1 MIQAPGIGPARNKKR
16 LVQKFIIFIKKIKIK
31 MKKKLLFSI
40 VCVLFLSTHF
50 VQAQII
56 NPGFE
61 TWSADMLAPTAMN
74 PNTGN
79 GSTGWWDFNFY
90 NNSFLGSSPVSVTRV
105 SDTVHS
111 GTYAARIESKVYTS
125 TSWNYYNAY
134 GIPFIGHAYNDT
146 LGILFNGNVNV
157 STPSYA
163 PGIPCTVKLTQ
174 YKFWYQYSPNGND
187 TAECR
192 VALLSNGTPVA
203 GGVFK
208 TGAATSGWQ
217 QATVNFTYISSLTP
231 DTLYVLYSA
240 ASLDTR
246 PKAHSILWV
255 DDVTVTLAT
264 GIEEGWTEENAIDIF
279 PNPSNGNFS
288 VAAPANGNALQ
299 TVEVYNVVGELVYS
313 ETNKNKSTFD
323 INISQSPKGIYF
335 VKFNDGEKIMTE
347 KIVVQ

>member
-1 MIQAPGIGPARNKKR
+1 
-16 LVQKFIIFIKKIKIK
+16 
-31 MKKKLLFSI
+31 MKKKLLLLISCSCLLNFAG
-40 VCVLFLSTHF
+40 
-50 VQAQII
+50 AQII

-61 TWSADMLAPTAMN
+61 TWSADMLVPTAMN

-79 GSTGWWDFNFY
+79 GSTGWWDFNLY
-90 NNSFLGSSPVSVTRV
+90 NSSFLGSSPISVRRV

-111 GTYAARIESKVYTS
+111 GMYAARIESKVYTP
-125 TSWNYYNAY
+125 TSWNIYNSY

-157 STPSYA
+157 SAPSYT
-163 PGIPCTVKLTQ
+163 PGIPCSSKLTE
-174 YKFWYQYSPNGND
+174 YKFWYQYNPNGND

-192 VALLSNGTPVA
+192 VALLSNGTLVA

-208 TGAATSGWQ
+208 TNVATSGWQ
-217 QATVNFTYISSLTP
+217 QATINFTYISSLPP

-240 ASLDTR
+240 ASLDMN

-255 DDVTVTLAT
+255 DDVTVTLPT
-264 GIEEGWTEENAIDIF
+264 GIEEGLGAENNIEIF

-288 VAAPANGNALQ
+288 VAHQTNNNKLQ
-299 TVEVYNVVGELVYS
+299 TVEVYNVIGELIWS
-313 ETNKNKSTFD
+313 ETNKNRSTFN

-335 VKFNDGEKIMTE
+335 VKFNDGEKTTTE